1 MGVSEPLAR
10 SVVQD
15 IAALAGQVGL
25 ALESAS
31 LTEDLFEQRS
41 QTRFSSVIRNSSDV
55 FLIADLDGT
64 ITWASPST
72 ERVLGDRPE
81 RLEGR
86 RFEELVSPGDR
97 HLALAVLGSERPGA
111 TELRMLLDGGGT
123 IFVEVVPTQLIE
135 EGAIRGVVLNLRDI
149 SERKAFEEQL
159 AHQAFHDPLTGLANR
174 LLFRDRVH
182 HALDRTLRES
192 SHLSVLFVDIDDF
205 KSVNDSLGHA
215 AGDALLK
222 QVAERLVN
230 GLRVSDTAARLG
242 GDEFAILLEER
253 HGASDAVEVAER
265 ILDLLRPP
273 FIVDEREVLCQAS
286 IGVATLAEGQMATAD
301 DLLRDADVAMYRA
314 KENGKARYELFEPG
328 LEQVT
333 LRRLELKAEIQHG
346 LDRGEF
352 IVYYQP
358 VIDLR
363 TKETIGFEALV
374 RWRHPTRGLV
384 PPLEFI
390 SVAEE
395 TGLIIPLGRLVLGE
409 AAGFAKRIRDE
420 TGRPLHM
427 AVNLSA
433 RQLARSDI
441 ALEVVEILQKTG
453 LPASGLILEITESV
467 MMHDMDLS
475 LSRLRD
481 LKAIG
486 VSIAIDDFG
495 TGYSSLNY
503 LRRFPVD
510 ILKVD
515 KSFIDGVTNDG
526 QEAALTNAVVDLAH
540 VLHLLPVAE
549 GIEDE
554 GQCERLR
561 QMDCELGQGYLF
573 AKPMPEDEV
582 RRMLTLPGAAYTST
596 TAGA

>member
-1 MGVSEPLAR
+1 
-10 SVVQD
+10 
-15 IAALAGQVGL
+15 
-25 ALESAS
+25 
-31 LTEDLFEQRS
+31 
-41 QTRFSSVIRNSSDV
+41 
-55 FLIADLDGT
+55 
-64 ITWASPST
+64 
-72 ERVLGDRPE
+72 
-81 RLEGR
+81 
-86 RFEELVSPGDR
+86 
-97 HLALAVLGSERPGA
+97 
-111 TELRMLLDGGGT
+111 
-123 IFVEVVPTQLIE
+123 
-135 EGAIRGVVLNLRDI
+135 
-149 SERKAFEEQL
+149 
-159 AHQAFHDPLTGLANR
+159 
-174 LLFRDRVH
+174 
-182 HALDRTLRES
+182 
-192 SHLSVLFVDIDDF
+192 
-205 KSVNDSLGHA
+205 
-215 AGDALLK
+215 
-222 QVAERLVN
+222 
-230 GLRVSDTAARLG
+230 
-242 GDEFAILLEER
+242 
-253 HGASDAVEVAER
+253 
-265 ILDLLRPP
+265 
-273 FIVDEREVLCQAS
+273 
-286 IGVATLAEGQMATAD
+286 
-301 DLLRDADVAMYRA
+301 
-314 KENGKARYELFEPG
+314 
-328 LEQVT
+328 
-333 LRRLELKAEIQHG
+333 
-346 LDRGEF
+346 
-352 IVYYQP
+352 
-358 VIDLR
+358 
-363 TKETIGFEALV
+363 
-374 RWRHPTRGLV
+374 
-384 PPLEFI
+384 
-390 SVAEE
+390 VAEE
-395 TGLIIPLGRLVLGE
+395 TGLIIPLGKLVLRE

-540 VLHLLPVAE
+540 VLQLLPVAE

-582 RRMLTLPGAAYTST
+582 RRMLTLAGAAYTST